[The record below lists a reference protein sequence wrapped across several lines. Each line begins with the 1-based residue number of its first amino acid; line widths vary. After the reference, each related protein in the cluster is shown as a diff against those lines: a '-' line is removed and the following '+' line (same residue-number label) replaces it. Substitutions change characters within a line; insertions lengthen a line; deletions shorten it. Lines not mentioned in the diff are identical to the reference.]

1 MAIETLDRI
10 GQKVAKG
17 KEADFGQQFLQE
29 DDEEKVLKRP
39 QEIEGDGKFEKPNV
53 HRSDPLRSAMLE
65 YSMISCF
72 YQNFECVSM
81 NAKSTFLEPSH
92 EKYHL

>member
-1 MAIETLDRI
+1 
-10 GQKVAKG
+10 
-17 KEADFGQQFLQE
+17 
-29 DDEEKVLKRP
+29 
-39 QEIEGDGKFEKPNV
+39 
-53 HRSDPLRSAMLE
+53 MLE
-65 YSMISCF
+65 YLMISCF